1 MQESDLHAECGQF
14 LAFAALEMTARGLT
28 RAKFVRA
35 AGQFGDDTQDWKQ
48 RLFGSDGPLA
58 RLVRSCVP
66 LRCTGSHWAF
76 MHKTV
81 QEFSL
86 ANAVYEIA
94 MRNEVPSG
102 GAATGWEGLSL
113 SRYDG
118 QGEAVLPG
126 LILV

>member
-35 AGQFGDDTQDWKQ
+35 AGQFGNDTQDWKQ

-58 RLVRSCVP
+58 SLVRSCVP
-66 LRCTGSHWAF
+66 LRCAGSHWAF

-81 QEFSL
+81 QEFCL
-86 ANAVYEIA
+86 ANAVYECT
-94 MRNEVPSG
+94 MRNEVPLLCYTKTTNEKHEKS
-102 GAATGWEGLSL
+102 
-113 SRYDG
+113 
-118 QGEAVLPG
+118 
-126 LILV
+126 